1 MNIPY
6 KFTDNLSEEDFEGEL
21 EEMNL
26 LWKESLKLP
35 YDILIDYEGET
46 RNHRINNSPRIF
58 VSLDDIQRDIV
69 PISIDRNNPEVLID
83 KEVPEFEIIKNWIKS
98 NYDILIRHWNQRLD
112 DYITLKLLKR
122 RVLRKGLKVE

>member
-83 KEVPEFEIIKNWIKS
+83 RKVLNIEIIKNWIIK
-98 NYDILIRHWNQRLD
+98 NYEILMKHWNQVISDGEAVR
-112 DYITLKLLKR
+112 YLKQNIK
-122 RVLRKGLKVE
+122 E

>member
-6 KFTDNLSEEDFEGEL
+6 QFTDNLSEEGFEGEL

-35 YDILIDYEGET
+35 YDMLIDYEGKT
-46 RNHRINNSPRIF
+46 RNHRINNSPRVF

-69 PISIDRNNPEVLID
+69 PISIDKENPEVLID
-83 KEVPEFEIIKNWIKS
+83 REIPEFEVIKEWIKK

-122 RVLRKGLKVE
+122 RVLRKELKVE